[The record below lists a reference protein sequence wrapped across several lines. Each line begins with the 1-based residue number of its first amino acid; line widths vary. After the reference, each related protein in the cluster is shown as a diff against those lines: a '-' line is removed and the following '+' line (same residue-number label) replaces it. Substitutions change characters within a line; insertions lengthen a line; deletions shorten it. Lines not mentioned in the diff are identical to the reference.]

1 MSQWDQNGG
10 VFYFDAKS
18 AKTGKKAYFDQQ
30 TSCTLPL
37 GRSKFATNLFV
48 FEFEF
53 ESFINVLLI
62 LHVKR
67 RPIKHWF
74 LMRILARALRPMF

>member
-48 FEFEF
+48 FDDVNIFF
-53 ESFINVLLI
+53 HLCLSII
-62 LHVKR
+62 LKISL
-67 RPIKHWF
+67 PLNCIGKHKKAQQC
-74 LMRILARALRPMF
+74 L